1 MIKRILFVLTAV
13 LLIDQ
18 LVKIWVK
25 LSFTIGER
33 ILLIPGFFELHFIEN
48 TGMAFGM
55 EIPGSWGKIA
65 LSLFRIVAV
74 LVISLYLKR
83 LIKDGA
89 HKGFITCVTL
99 ILAGALGNIIDSALY
114 GIIFSRSSFGELAEF
129 MPLDGGYASF
139 LRGNVVD
146 MLHFTLKWPEWV
158 PWGNGHPGEVFPPIF
173 NVADSA
179 ITVGVIW
186 ILIRQKAYFARTEEA
201 PANPSHEE
209 QESERIDESHQ
220 AS

>member
-1 MIKRILFVLTAV
+1 MIKRILLVLTTV

-18 LVKIWVK
+18 LTKIWVK
-25 LSFTIGER
+25 LTFTIGER
-33 ILLIPGFFELHFIEN
+33 IVLIPGFFELHFIEN

-74 LVISLYLKR
+74 VVITLYLKR

-89 HKGFITCVTL
+89 HKGFITCVAL

-114 GIIFSRSSFGELAEF
+114 GIIFSRSSFGQLAEF
-129 MPLDGGYASF
+129 MPADGGYASF

-146 MLHFTLKWPEWV
+146 MLHFTVKWPEWV
-158 PWGNGHPGEVFPPIF
+158 PWGNGNAGEIFPPIF

-186 ILIRQKAYFARTEEA
+186 ILIRQKLYFAR
-201 PANPSHEE
+201 HEE
-209 QESERIDESHQ
+209 THADEQAEDSSVVDSSE
-220 AS
+220 A